1 MGSSFPDGVPR
12 SHTRPVGDTTTGAD
26 RPGSEDSNDL
36 RSVAGSIA
44 HDLNNL
50 LSVVRNYATFIVDES
65 TDASPRSGA
74 ERWRLVHR
82 DAQQIEIAVERALLI
97 VVERILP
104 LASSP
109 EQ

>member
-1 MGSSFPDGVPR
+1 MTSDTDDNGSLGP
-12 SHTRPVGDTTTGAD
+12 
-26 RPGSEDSNDL
+26 NDL
-36 RSVAGSIA
+36 GVVAGSIA

-65 TDASPRSGA
+65 AEASTGSDS

-97 VVERILP
+97 VVERIMP
-104 LASSP
+104 LAENP
-109 EQ
+109 EH

>member
-1 MGSSFPDGVPR
+1 MTSDTDDNGSLGP
-12 SHTRPVGDTTTGAD
+12 
-26 RPGSEDSNDL
+26 NDL
-36 RSVAGSIA
+36 GVVAGSIA

-65 TDASPRSGA
+65 ADASTESDA

-97 VVERILP
+97 VVERIMP
-104 LASSP
+104 LAENP
-109 EQ
+109 EH